1 MNARSF
7 ENDKALLKRDFCE
20 CPARKTQ
27 TSPRKNPASEWMI
40 SGTEK
45 GRRWCQDFL
54 QFSTEETSRWAEN
67 PSPVVAFF
75 LREPPLYPAKR
86 VPLFTPCGILEDT
99 WSIQKEDIKPYLAPQ
114 MCHQLHLPVK
124 GWTRAVFWTNGAC
137 QNPPG
142 EFFLTNKDS
151 RSHSSDSEPDSPGQ
165 ALL

>member
-1 MNARSF
+1 MPRQKDSDLPQKEPSLWMNDLGHRERQKMVPRFLAVQHRGNLQVGRKSF
-7 ENDKALLKRDFCE
+7 TSGCLLS
-20 CPARKTQ
+20 A
-27 TSPRKNPASEWMI
+27 
-40 SGTEK
+40 GTP
-45 GRRWCQDFL
+45 
-54 QFSTEETSRWAEN
+54 T
-67 PSPVVAFF
+67 
-75 LREPPLYPAKR
+75 YPAKR